1 MLDATELNQ
10 IAGVLRREMFDMM
23 SAATQ
28 RPGSY
33 RYLVEV
39 RGVLMFS
46 HHPIGCVWR
55 DYG

>member
-1 MLDATELNQ
+1 VLDATELNQ